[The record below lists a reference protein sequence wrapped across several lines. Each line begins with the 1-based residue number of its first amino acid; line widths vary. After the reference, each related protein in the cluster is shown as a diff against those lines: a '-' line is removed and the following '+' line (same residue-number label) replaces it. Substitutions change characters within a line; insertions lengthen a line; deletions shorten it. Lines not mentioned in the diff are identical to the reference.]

1 MKGTLHSEERRAAM
15 RRTLQAERRLDL
27 AEQARQWAVHPM
39 TIRRDFAAL
48 EAEGTARRVRG
59 GLVPCETADF
69 HQRQSRQLAAK
80 RKIAAKLVPLIQ
92 PDSVIG
98 MDSSTTVHQLA
109 LRLPAMEGLTVV
121 ANGVSSIDVLRRQDG
136 VQTFLTGGLLESHHL
151 SMVGP
156 MAAAAIG
163 SFHLNQAFMS
173 TTCLDPDFGSS
184 EETMEEAGV
193 KVSLADAADEV
204 VLAVDST
211 KLNRRSHIRSL
222 DWDAIDVLVTELA
235 PDDPRLAPFRDRV
248 RVI

>member
-1 MKGTLHSEERRAAM
+1 MKGTLQGEERRAAM
-15 RRTLQAERRLDL
+15 RRTLQSKRRLDL

-48 EAEGTARRVRG
+48 EAEGAARRVRG

-80 RKIAAKLVPLIQ
+80 RKIAAKLVRLIR
-92 PDSVIG
+92 PDTVIG

-109 LRLPAMEGLTVV
+109 LQLPAIDGLTVV
-121 ANGVSSIDVLRRQDG
+121 ANGLSSIDVLRRQDG
-136 VQTFLTGGLLESHHL
+136 VQTFLTGGLLEAHHL

-173 TTCLDPDFGSS
+173 TTCLDPGFGAS
-184 EETMEEAGV
+184 EETMEEAGI
-193 KVSLADAADEV
+193 KVSFAEAADEV
-204 VLAVDST
+204 VLAADST
-211 KLNRRSHIRSL
+211 KLHRRSHIRSL
-222 DWDAIDVLVTELA
+222 DWDTIDVLVTELS
-235 PDDPRLAPFRDRV
+235 PEDLRLRQFHEHV
-248 RVI
+248 RII